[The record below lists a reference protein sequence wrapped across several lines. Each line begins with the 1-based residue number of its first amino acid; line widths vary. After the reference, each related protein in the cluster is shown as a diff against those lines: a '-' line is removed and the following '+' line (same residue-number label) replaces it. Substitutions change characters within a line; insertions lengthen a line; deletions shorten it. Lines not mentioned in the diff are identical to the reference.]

1 MDRID
6 EILFLYEDDVVE
18 MADGGRI
25 GFDNGGRGQDYFKQR
40 ITDPKQLKLLE
51 ESAKKY
57 GYDSYAD
64 VPDTKQKEPGKRVY
78 GDKEKIQSDVRRR
91 LKGVPVGKGSPGVSR
106 PVGKDFVSPM
116 KDPEIV
122 ARNIE
127 TRRKNY
133 QATPIGE
140 RLQWIADNGKNH
152 DNPKNFI
159 KAYEKHFKHKL
170 GSKKDALFGKAG
182 DTRVYLS
189 NIDGLQ
195 NTGKTGLQGGD
206 IFSFK
211 KGFSEEEIFKAS
223 MIQNNPKVQ
232 KKFKNL
238 FKNIYDNVSEYQ
250 ELGPEGVV
258 QRLKKD
264 GGNLLEDFD
273 FIKSYSSGNTQTYG
287 GVHRGVARNSLRGLG
302 IPESHIVSFQS
313 VRQPLASLDTILT
326 NLQTRPKEAGKAFGL
341 GASTAKR
348 VSDQLENFLKG
359 RGEVDSAVNKI
370 NYALGDKKFNQ
381 IFGGVNFEHTLAKQF
396 GKDYKYLP
404 RNYLLKGQFTTRG
417 FNLMKRDVFDLPL
430 IRLMKQ
436 YEAGKIGPD
445 KVQDFIDEFNLKT
458 NNYADFSFD
467 PKTKKLAY
475 TDNKVKYDL
484 SRYTNPGTAKQELIE
499 NIKLTMSPEFQKG
512 FKGTVGAKKQLK
524 AFASKE
530 AKDILKRL
538 GCPGLGS
545 GGRTGFQ
552 DGATCL
558 TKGLEKLRGDVTKYS
573 PGDQANLRKLGKLAA
588 KGGRTALF
596 LKNAL
601 GPAAIAG
608 ELIFEGGVAAN
619 KFMEGMPIKQAL
631 GESYINKYILG
642 PKTQIDL
649 EAERAKEME
658 RGEEFAMAERG
669 RRKAPFMAQGEYADR
684 LRRKKRMEEMERAFP
699 TITPEEI
706 DTMLKSQNLTVE
718 DTGLN
723 YGQIQDIV
731 KENDQ
736 MQAIANAGGVANMAG
751 GGIAGIR
758 KPDAIPP
765 ESGPN
770 PQGLENLKYYVTNT

>member
-18 MADGGRI
+18 MKDGGRI

-64 VPDTKQKEPGKRVY
+64 VPDTKQKEPGKRAY
-78 GDKEKIQSDVRRR
+78 GDKEKILADVRRR

-106 PVGKDFVSPM
+106 PVGEDFVSPM
-116 KDPEIV
+116 KDPEIAAKNV
-122 ARNIE
+122 A
-127 TRRKNY
+127 TRKKNY
-133 QATPIGE
+133 QASPIGQ

-152 DNPKNFI
+152 ENPKDFI

-170 GSKKDALFGKAG
+170 GSKKDALFGRTG

-206 IFSFK
+206 VFAFK

-287 GVHRGVARNSLRGLG
+287 GVHRGVARNSLKSLG

-313 VRQPLASLDTILT
+313 VRQPLASLDVILT
-326 NLQTRPKEAGKAFGL
+326 NLQARPKEAGKAFGL

-348 VSDQLENFLKG
+348 VSDQLDNFLQG
-359 RGEVDSAVNKI
+359 RGEVDSAVRKI

-430 IRLMKQ
+430 IKLMKQ

-458 NNYADFSFD
+458 NNYADFSFN

-484 SRYTNPGTAKQELIE
+484 SRYANPGTAKQELIE

-512 FKGTVGAKKQLK
+512 FKGTVGAKQQLK

-558 TKGLEKLRGDVTKYS
+558 TKGVQKLRGDVTKYS

-596 LKNAL
+596 LKNIA

-731 KENDQ
+731 KEDDQ
-736 MQAIANAGGVANMAG
+736 MQAIADAGGVANMAG